1 MEVCEVCGAF
11 LIVGDAQSRVDDHLM
26 GKQHMGY
33 AKIKSTVEELKVR
46 RTSGPQKRFLL
57 MLRPVFSKRRLT
69 FCRLCFRRNFGG
81 ARKTDKGKTQLFGRT
96 EKTGSVSGRSGRKSA
111 KRRRRRKRSGKKN
124 ARRSASGNA
133 SERET
138 GNGTEKR
145 NAGGAEA
152 TQTAA
157 TPVGPRT
164 GKGADLVIV
173 GDPEA
178 ETKTERGSAGAA
190 GEAPALI
197 PVFPQPAVFV

>member
-1 MEVCEVCGAF
+1 MPLV
-11 LIVGDAQSRVDDHLM
+11 
-26 GKQHMGY
+26 
-33 AKIKSTVEELKVR
+33 
-46 RTSGPQKRFLL
+46 
-57 MLRPVFSKRRLT
+57 
-69 FCRLCFRRNFGG
+69 FRRNYDG
-81 ARKTDKGKTQLFGRT
+81 ARKTDKEKTQLFGRT
-96 EKTGSVSGRSGRKSA
+96 EKTGSASGRSGRKSA
-111 KRRRRRKRSGKKN
+111 KRRRRRKRSGRKN
-124 ARRSASGNA
+124 ARRSASGSA
-133 SERET
+133 RERET

-190 GEAPALI
+190 GVASAFI
-197 PVFPQPAVFV
+197 SVFR